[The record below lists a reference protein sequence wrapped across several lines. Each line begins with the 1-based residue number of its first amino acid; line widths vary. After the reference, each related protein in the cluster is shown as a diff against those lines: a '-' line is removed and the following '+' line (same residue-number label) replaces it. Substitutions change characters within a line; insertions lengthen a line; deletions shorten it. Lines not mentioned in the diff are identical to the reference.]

1 MSRPAPFTSPFLP
14 RRVFLGWDRPLLA
27 SVVDALT
34 TEWLGGVLDLSNRLV
49 VVPTRQSG
57 RRLREALAER
67 AALKGVGV
75 FPPRVLTT
83 EALFSEVRPAGR
95 PVATSVESLM
105 AWATVL
111 EAIPIGDY
119 AALFPQPPLRPDFA
133 WAVRLARSWQEVRR
147 VLGEGGWS
155 MGTVAARLAA
165 DTHPEAARWADL
177 ARLEIAYLD
186 TLARIGRDD
195 DQVARQ
201 QAAMSPV
208 YPAGIKR
215 LEWLGVTDPPES
227 AVQVAVRLGELGCLV
242 TVWIAAPSERGSA
255 FDDWGRPCPDA
266 WISARDM
273 PLPLDRI
280 HLAAGPVEQAV
291 VVRSLAAGH
300 MDPGSTLGLGVAD
313 TEVADALLALAENG
327 GDKSPGGFPCHRP
340 DGVPAGDHELWH
352 VLNAWSQ
359 LARERSF
366 RALGRWLRF
375 PVAAACLKRRSGLG
389 DAMSQARLLEA
400 WDAYLNDH
408 LPQTLAD
415 GRSFEDPVVN
425 AMTATAEKLL
435 DDFSGCPLSEAVSR
449 LLTELYDGRRF
460 STARSGTGSFI
471 ALARELTEWIR
482 QVDRAVQALGA
493 TPSPGESL
501 AMVLD
506 LMRDIRLDELDR
518 AAEAVD
524 VNGWLE
530 IAWDPAPHVIV
541 AGMNDGRL
549 PEVIVGH
556 AYLPESLRVR
566 LGLHR
571 TNSARLA
578 RDAHQ
583 LQALLC
589 SREGMGGRVD
599 VVLGRASAAG
609 DALRPSRLLFLRPD
623 DELPDRVAAVFGDER
638 LPCPPAPPGRRLAW
652 RLRVPS
658 ARQFERL
665 SVTAI
670 RSYLTCPF
678 RFYLRHGLRME
689 EVDPEPRELD
699 GAAFGVLC
707 HAALK
712 VLVVDPALRR
722 CSDESVVADGLRSE
736 VRRLLRASHGE
747 ALTVPLQ
754 VQLASAE
761 RRLAAAAA
769 WHAASIA
776 NGWEPVHAEVTL
788 DELVGTPFLMGG
800 LEITGRIDRVDAR
813 GEQRRIID
821 FKTNDSPHAVAEAH
835 LGKALSPASV
845 AAGSWP
851 PWQLALAEQGKS
863 HAWRDLQL
871 PLYALAGRQAW
882 GRTPEVGYFQL
893 AKAVSDCTYHP
904 WTELTDGLIEQAAG
918 CARAVV
924 EAIQAGVFWP
934 PRDVDRYDDFAWMLP
949 GGVEQAI
956 DPSALKLP

>member
-1 MSRPAPFTSPFLP
+1 MSHPALCSSPFVP

-27 SVVDALT
+27 AAVDALT
-34 TEWLGGVLDLSNRLV
+34 AEWPGGVLDLSDRLV

-67 AALKGVGV
+67 AAANGVGV

-83 EALFSEVRPAGR
+83 EALFSEMRSTGR
-95 PVATSVESLM
+95 PVATPVESLM

-111 EAIPIGDY
+111 EALPIGDY
-119 AALFPQPPLRPDFA
+119 AALFPQPPQRPDFA

-147 VLGEGGWS
+147 TLGESGWS

-165 DTHPEAARWADL
+165 DHHPEAERWADL

-186 TLARIGRDD
+186 TLARSGRDD

-201 QAAMSPV
+201 QTAASPHS
-208 YPAGIKR
+208 PPGITR
-215 LEWLGVTDPPES
+215 LEWLGVSDPPES
-227 AVQVAVRLGELGCLV
+227 AVQVAARLGEMGWVV

-255 FDDWGRPCPDA
+255 FDDWGRPCPEA
-266 WISARDM
+266 WNSARDM

-280 HLAAGPVEQAV
+280 HLAAGPVEQAA

-300 MDPGSTLGLGVAD
+300 VDPASTLGLGVAD
-313 TEVADALLALAENG
+313 AEVADALLMVAAHG
-327 GDKSPGGFPCHRP
+327 GQKSPGEFPCHRP

-352 VLNAWSQ
+352 VLNGWSQ
-359 LARERSF
+359 LAQERSF

-408 LPQTLAD
+408 LPQALAD

-425 AMTATAEKLL
+425 ALTAEAEKWL
-435 DDFSGCPLSEAVSR
+435 DDFSRRGLSEAVSC
-449 LLTELYDGRRF
+449 LLTELYDGRQF
-460 STARSGTGSFI
+460 SMARPGSGSFI
-471 ALARELTEWIR
+471 VLARELTEWTR
-482 QVDRAVQALGA
+482 QVEGAVQALGVS
-493 TPSPGESL
+493 PSPGELL

-506 LMRDIRLDELDR
+506 LMRDTRLDEPDR
-518 AAEAVD
+518 PAEAVD

-571 TNSARLA
+571 TNAARLA

-583 LQALLC
+583 LQALLS
-589 SREGMGGRVD
+589 SREATGGRVD
-599 VVLGRASAAG
+599 VVLGRTSAAG

-623 DELPDRVAAVFGDER
+623 DELPERVAAVFGDER
-638 LPCPPAPPGRRLAW
+638 LPDPSAAPARRLAW
-652 RLRVPS
+652 RLRVPT
-658 ARQFERL
+658 APRFKRL

-670 RSYLTCPF
+670 RAYLTCPF

-699 GAAFGVLC
+699 AAAFGVLC

-712 VLVVDPALRR
+712 VLVVDPMLRR

-736 VRRLLRASHGE
+736 VRRLLRASHGD

-769 WHAASIA
+769 WHAASVGE
-776 NGWEPVHAEVTL
+776 GWEPVHAEVTL
-788 DELVGTPFLMGG
+788 AELLGAPFLMDGM
-800 LEITGRIDRVDAR
+800 EITGRIDRVDAR
-813 GEQRRIID
+813 GSQRRIID

-835 LGKALSPASV
+835 LGKALSPATA

-851 PWQLALAEQGKS
+851 PWQLARTKQGKS

-882 GRTPEVGYFQL
+882 GDAPEVGYYQL
-893 AKAVSDCTYHP
+893 AKAVSDGAYHP
-904 WTELTDGLIEQAAG
+904 WTDLTDELIEQAAG
-918 CARAVV
+918 CAQGIV
-924 EAIQAGVFWP
+924 EAVQSGVFWP
-934 PRDVDRYDDFAWMLP
+934 PRDVGRYDDFAWMFP
-949 GGVEQAI
+949 GGAEPAV
-956 DPSALKLP
+956 DPSAVKSP